1 MRRFCCML
9 LVLFS
14 LTLVTGCG
22 GDRQNFKG
30 KDKPVPPTESKSWLS
45 ADSRAAD
52 RSGAIGTRRSGP
64 GH

>member
-9 LVLFS
+9 LVLLS

-30 KDKPVPPTESKSWLS
+30 KDKPVPPTENKS
-45 ADSRAAD
+45 
-52 RSGAIGTRRSGP
+52 
-64 GH
+64 